1 MTFDELLDKKR
12 MTVYKLSKVS
22 TVPRTTL
29 FDIYTG
35 KANIMDCSG
44 RNLYKIAK
52 ALNISIE
59 ELLNVKQMPYHPA
72 YERNIPEFLSEE
84 IARLKSAKRK
94 NSSSLDC
101 YYDELNSSI
110 NVCEVEN
117 IISKEQADYLRTKY
131 L

>member
-72 YERNIPEFLSEE
+72 YERNIPIFLSEE
-84 IARLKSAKRK
+84 IAELKSAKRK
-94 NSSSLDC
+94 NSSNLDC